1 MGDGSLRLGYGQG
14 RAGKGP
20 TLGKRYR
27 KVDTSGQAKGKPTLA
42 RAVLQTLS
50 VRLGPKGEGAPT
62 PGLPETGATS
72 RP

>member
-27 KVDTSGQAKGKPTLA
+27 KVDTSGQAKGKPT
-42 RAVLQTLS
+42 RMRIVLQTLTAR
-50 VRLGPKGEGAPT
+50 VGPKGEETPT